1 MSNEAIK
8 FSVVIPAYNA
18 AGTIARAVDSCL
30 RQSYVPYEIIVVD
43 DASTDNTEEILSVTY
58 GDKIIYTRLAQNG
71 GGAVARNKGMERA
84 SGNYIAFLDADDLWH
99 EQKLEIAASILEAK
113 PGIYFLFHPYTLND
127 IHTVTV
133 PGSATLFR
141 LPFIKLLQHNPIAT
155 PCAIVRNI
163 PAIRF
168 EPSMRYSEDYDLW
181 LRTAYKYKAY
191 FIDVPLTQIGRPILS
206 GGGVSANKW
215 KMRTGEIKAFR
226 RLMRL
231 NPLFLFAMPFLFTY
245 SIGKHVFKSITGSN

>member
-1 MSNEAIK
+1 MNNDAIT

-18 AGTIARAVDSCL
+18 AGTICRAIDSCL
-30 RQSYVPYEIIVVD
+30 RQSYMPHEIIVVD
-43 DASTDNTEEILSVTY
+43 DAGTDNTEEILINTY
-58 GDKIIYTRLAQNG
+58 GNKITYTRLVQNG
-71 GGAVARNKGMERA
+71 GAGLARNKGIERA
-84 SGNYIAFLDADDLWH
+84 SGNYIAFLDADDIWH
-99 EQKLEIAASILEAK
+99 EQKLEIAASILGAQ
-113 PGIYFLFHPYTLND
+113 PGIYFLYHPYTLND

-206 GGGVSANKW
+206 EGGVSANKW
-215 KMRTGEIKAFR
+215 KMRAGEMKAFR

-231 NPLFLFAMPFLFTY
+231 NPLFLLAMPFLYTY
-245 SIGKHVFKSITGSN
+245 SLGKHIFKSITGK